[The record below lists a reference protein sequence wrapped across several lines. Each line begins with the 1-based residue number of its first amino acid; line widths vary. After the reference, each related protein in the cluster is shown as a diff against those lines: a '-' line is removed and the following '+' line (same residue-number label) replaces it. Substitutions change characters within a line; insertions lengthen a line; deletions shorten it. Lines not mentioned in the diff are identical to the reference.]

1 MRPVNRVKSSA
12 MAALL
17 VLAGCGQHS
26 AGDVTEARLLADK
39 GDSGNWL
46 TGGNGWRGMYYSG
59 LRGIDASNAKR
70 LGLAW
75 QYDLN
80 QTRGQEA
87 TPVVV
92 DGVLYVSTNWG
103 HVAAM
108 DAETGKELWTY
119 DPEVDGQ
126 WGRYACCDVVN
137 RGVAVANGV
146 VYVGSTDNYMHAI
159 DAATGKRLWKVDIL
173 DAEARAKHMPYTT
186 SGAPQVAGD
195 VVVIGNGGAD
205 YGVRGFVRAFDLKTG
220 ARKWTFWA
228 VPHDPK
234 NGPQERPYLDAA
246 LKTWDPQSDWSKGG
260 GGTAWDGMAYDPV
273 LKLLYVGTG
282 NASPY
287 NYLDRSKGKGDNLYL
302 ASIVA
307 IDPKTGVPRWHYQT
321 VPGEYWDYTATAKM
335 ILADLKIG
343 GKTRH
348 VLMQAPKDGFFYVLD
363 RATGELISAKPYT
376 YQNWAKGIDLKT
388 GRPIFNPDANY
399 MKSPKLVYPSMIG
412 GHNWYPMSYS
422 PDTGLVY
429 IPVVDAPMIYVDIA
443 KRPIR
448 SIPGAFTSAGLM
460 VEDYDPKALQSM
472 FGDLPVMADLA
483 RTAGGPGKPAS
494 QGFIRAWDPVRGRV
508 VWQTRARALTEGG
521 VMSTAGGLVFS
532 GDITGHL
539 NIRRADTGAL
549 VRSIDTGGAIMAAPM
564 TYTVKGQQYV
574 AITVGM
580 GGAGNWLFAPDTAG
594 YKYGNEGRV
603 LAFKLDGGPVP
614 LPKPVPPAR
623 FEAPPRPPAF
633 LAAEAIRGELLFTR
647 KGCSGCHVP
656 GRGLVPDLR
665 RISDATHENFNKI
678 VLEGAYASMG
688 MGSFAD
694 IVTPGEAK
702 AIHAYISR
710 EQLALYKQET
720 NPTQAKSAPARQ
732 GPRQ

>member
-1 MRPVNRVKSSA
+1 MQGHKLKI
-12 MAALL
+12 AA
-17 VLAGCGQHS
+17 VLALMTLVGCGHHR
-26 AGDVTEARLLADK
+26 AGDVTEARLLDDR

-46 TGGNGWRGMYYSG
+46 TAGNGWRGMYYSG
-59 LRGIDASNAKR
+59 LRGIDPGNAAR
-70 LGLAW
+70 LGFAW
-75 QYDLN
+75 QYDLH

-92 DGVLYVSTNWG
+92 DGMLFVSTNWG

-108 DAETGKELWTY
+108 DAATGRELWTY

-146 VYVGSTDNYMHAI
+146 VYVGSTDNYLHAI
-159 DAATGKRLWKVDIL
+159 DAATGKRLWKVDTL
-173 DAEARAKHMPYTT
+173 DPEVRARHVPYTT
-186 SGAPQVAGD
+186 SGTPQIAGN

-205 YGVRGFVRAFDLKTG
+205 YGVRGFVRAFDLKSG
-220 ARKWTFWA
+220 ARKWTFWV

-234 NGPQERPYLDAA
+234 LGPQEKPYLDAA
-246 LKTWDPQSDWSKGG
+246 LKTWDAQSDWSKGG

-287 NYLDRSKGKGDNLYL
+287 NYLDRSRGKGDNLYL

-307 IDPKTGVPRWHYQT
+307 IDPKNGDLRWHYQT

-335 ILADLKIG
+335 ILADLAIG
-343 GKTRH
+343 GKTRK

-363 RATGELISAKPYT
+363 RATGALISARPYT
-376 YQNWAKGIDLKT
+376 YQNWAKAIDPRT
-388 GRPIFNPDANY
+388 GRPILNPVANY
-399 MKSPKLVYPSMIG
+399 LQSPRLVYPSMIG

-422 PDTGLVY
+422 PATGLVY
-429 IPVVDAPMIYVDIA
+429 IPTVDAPMVYVET
-443 KRPIR
+443 KHRPIGAT
-448 SIPGAFTSAGLM
+448 PGAFTTAGLM
-460 VEDYDPKALQSM
+460 AEDYDPKALQSM
-472 FGDLPVMADLA
+472 YGALPKLADLA
-483 RTAGGPGKPAS
+483 QVAGGPPKPAS
-494 QGFIRAWDPVRGRV
+494 RGYIRAWDPVRGRV
-508 VWQTRARALTEGG
+508 VWQVPASALVEGG
-521 VMSTAGGLVFS
+521 IMSTASGLVFS

-539 NIRRADTGAL
+539 NIRRADTGVL
-549 VRSIDTGGAIMAAPM
+549 VRAIETGGAIMAAPM
-564 TYTVKGQQYV
+564 TYTVKGEQYV
-574 AITVGM
+574 AVTVGV
-580 GGAGNWLFAPDTAG
+580 GGAGNWLFAPGTAA

-603 LAFKLDGGPVP
+603 LAFKIDGGPVP
-614 LPKPVPPAR
+614 LPKPVAPDH
-623 FEAPPRPPAF
+623 FDAPPRPAAF
-633 LAAEAIRGELLFTR
+633 KASEAIRGELLFSR
-647 KGCSGCHVP
+647 KGCAGCHVP

-665 RISDATHENFNKI
+665 RISADTHANFNRI
-678 VLEGAYASMG
+678 VLGGAYAAMG

-694 IVTPGEAK
+694 SVTPDEAN

-710 EQLALYKQET
+710 EQLALYRQET
-720 NPTQAKSAPARQ
+720 FSAHTKVAPPRQ